1 MILVLE
7 DRQYCLPVHSLLS
20 DQLRA
25 LWNLRNWFSEDF
37 ASVSIITWEVECFE
51 NYIDELSQQTC
62 TPISDLEYHYQGNFK
77 NCKWVYICILKT
89 DCLSFAIE

>member
-7 DRQYCLPVHSLLS
+7 DRQYSLHVTPLL
-20 DQLRA
+20 LR
-25 LWNLRNWFSEDF
+25 NLRNWFSEDF
-37 ASVSIITWEVECFE
+37 ASVFIITRVVECFE

-62 TPISDLEYHYQGNFK
+62 TPISDLEYWWLSRQVK

-89 DCLSFAIE
+89 DCLNFAIK